1 MDEARLLD
9 LAREAGFGAQ
19 LIDTA
24 QICFDAGFLKYCEE
38 NKCGNYGAN
47 YSCPPDCGTPDEM
60 RARVMRF
67 SRALVLTTRRPMP
80 DFSDLETFR
89 RCKLDH
95 NRRMLEIIHALRAQ
109 NMPCL
114 MCGAS
119 NCALCER
126 CAIIDGHPCVN
137 PQDRYSCLSAY
148 CVNVSELAKA
158 SGMAYSWNQGEMTLY
173 GIIAF

>member
-1 MDEARLLD
+1 
-9 LAREAGFGAQ
+9 
-19 LIDTA
+19 
-24 QICFDAGFLKYCEE
+24 
-38 NKCGNYGAN
+38 
-47 YSCPPDCGTPDEM
+47 
-60 RARVMRF
+60 
-67 SRALVLTTRRPMP
+67 
-80 DFSDLETFR
+80 
-89 RCKLDH
+89 
-95 NRRMLEIIHALRAQ
+95 MLEIIHALRAE
-109 NMPCL
+109 NVPCL

-158 SGMAYSWNQGEMTLY
+158 AGMAYSWNQGEMTLY